1 LNSPVRVTGMSG
13 AGNDF
18 LVVGPDA
25 AAKLGDDHAGW
36 VRRVCARGLS
46 LGADGVVFVEVQ
58 DTDRI
63 GVRFVNPDGSSA
75 FCGNGS
81 RCAARY
87 AFLERMAGSRMVL
100 ATDAG
105 EIPAEVTDSTVR
117 LELPAPVD
125 HGQREIACA
134 GGTHR
139 GRFVTA
145 GIPHFVVFVDDPAA
159 APLETWGPA
168 LRRHEE
174 FGPAGTNVNL
184 VAVDGAT
191 LRLRTW
197 ERGVERETL
206 CCGSGAVA
214 AALAAR
220 LRGSPER
227 LEVRPVSGIPV
238 RVELP
243 GSAAAPEH
251 AVLEGE
257 ARVLFRGEVD
267 PEAWEW
273 PG

>member
-1 LNSPVRVTGMSG
+1 MSG

-18 LVVGPDA
+18 LVVGPQA
-25 AAKLGDDHAGW
+25 VENLGQERAGW

-46 LGADGVVFVEVQ
+46 LGADGVVFVEPRGP
-58 DTDRI
+58 DRI
-63 GVRFVNPDGSSA
+63 AVQFVNPDGSFA

-87 AFLERMAGSRMVL
+87 AHLEGLAGTRMVL

-105 EIPAEVTDSTVR
+105 EIPAEVLGKIVR
-117 LELPAPVD
+117 LELPAPTYHGEREVD
-125 HGQREIACA
+125 CGDIR
-134 GGTHR
+134 HR
-139 GRFVTA
+139 GSFITA
-145 GIPHFVVFVDDPAA
+145 GIPHFVLFVEDPAR
-159 APLETWGPA
+159 APLERWGPV
-168 LRRHEE
+168 LRRHPV
-174 FGPAGTNVNL
+174 FGAPGTNVNL
-184 VAVDGAT
+184 ARVDGA
-191 LRLRTW
+191 RVHLRTW

-220 LRGSPER
+220 LRGAGEI
-227 LEVRPVSGIPV
+227 LEVIPSGGIPV

-243 GSAAAPEH
+243 GPVEAPES

-257 ARVLFRGEVD
+257 ARVLFRGEID
-267 PEAWEW
+267 PEAWAW

>member
-1 LNSPVRVTGMSG
+1 MSASVRVTGMSG

-25 AAKLGDDHAGW
+25 AAKLGDDPADW

-46 LGADGVVFVEVQ
+46 LGTDGVVFVDVQ
-58 DTDRI
+58 GPDRI

-87 AFLERMAGSRMVL
+87 AFLERMAGSHMVL

-105 EIPAEVTDSTVR
+105 DIPAEVRDSAVR
-117 LELPAPVD
+117 LELPAPTD
-125 HGQREIACA
+125 HGEREVACA
-134 GGTHR
+134 GLTHR

-145 GIPHFVVFVDDPAA
+145 GIPHFILFVNDPAA
-159 APLETWGPA
+159 APLESWGPE
-168 LRRHEE
+168 LRRHTA
-174 FGPAGTNVNL
+174 FGSAGTNVSL
-184 VAVDGAT
+184 VSVDGAT
-191 LRLRTW
+191 LQLRTW

-206 CCGSGAVA
+206 CCGSAAVA
-214 AALAAR
+214 AAFAAR
-220 LRGSPER
+220 LRGAPER
-227 LEVRPVSGIPV
+227 LEVRPASGIPL
-238 RVELP
+238 RVELRA
-243 GSAAAPEH
+243 SADAPEH
-251 AVLEGE
+251 VILEGE

-273 PG
+273 SG

>member
-1 LNSPVRVTGMSG
+1 MSRAVPVTGMSG

-25 AAKLGDDHAGW
+25 AAQLGDDRAGW

-46 LGADGVVFVEVQ
+46 LGTDGVLFVELQ
-58 DTDRI
+58 GKDRI

-87 AFLERMAGSRMVL
+87 AYLEGMAGARMVL
-100 ATDAG
+100 ATDDG
-105 EIPAEVTDSTVR
+105 EIPAEVRDTCVR
-117 LELPAPVD
+117 LELPAPID
-125 HGQREIACA
+125 HGEREAVCA
-134 GGTHR
+134 GVTHL

-145 GIPHFVVFVDDPAA
+145 GIPHFVVFVEDPAA
-159 APLETWGPA
+159 APLESWGPA
-168 LRRHEE
+168 LRRHPV
-174 FGPAGTNVNL
+174 FGSDGTNVNL
-184 VAVDGAT
+184 VAVDGAR

-220 LRGSPER
+220 LRGAPER
-227 LEVRPVSGIPV
+227 LEVRPAGGIPV
-238 RVELP
+238 GVELP
-243 GSAAAPEH
+243 GSATAPDH

-273 PG
+273 SG